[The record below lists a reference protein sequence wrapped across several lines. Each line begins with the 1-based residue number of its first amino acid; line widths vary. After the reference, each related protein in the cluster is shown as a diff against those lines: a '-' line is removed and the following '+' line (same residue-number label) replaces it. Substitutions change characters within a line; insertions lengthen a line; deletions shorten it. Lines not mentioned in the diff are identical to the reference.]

1 MENWSLQ
8 SILLTIDDN
17 FQIFDNSRAER
28 IEKYYYYFIRKL
40 HSNLF
45 NWLIDRVMKQQL
57 IGRGE
62 GNDTIAQRNGDYKSA
77 TNFSRI

>member
-1 MENWSLQ
+1 
-8 SILLTIDDN
+8 
-17 FQIFDNSRAER
+17 
-28 IEKYYYYFIRKL
+28 
-40 HSNLF
+40 
-45 NWLIDRVMKQQL
+45 MKQQL

>member
-1 MENWSLQ
+1 MIIFKF
-8 SILLTIDDN
+8 SIILEQRELKSIIIISSGN
-17 FQIFDNSRAER
+17 CIR
-28 IEKYYYYFIRKL
+28 IY
-40 HSNLF
+40 
-45 NWLIDRVMKQQL
+45 WLIDRVMKQQL